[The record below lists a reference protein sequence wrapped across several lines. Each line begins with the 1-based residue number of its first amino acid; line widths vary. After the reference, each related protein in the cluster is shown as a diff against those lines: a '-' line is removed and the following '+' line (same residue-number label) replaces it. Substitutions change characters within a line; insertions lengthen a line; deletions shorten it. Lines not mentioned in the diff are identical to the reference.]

1 MGSSKQNHPT
11 KNCVK
16 NEKELLKNHTIQ
28 TKILKFRLFFD
39 FKNGKK
45 KRIKTKIKSQ
55 DYETFFC
62 LSKHFVSHLAYKKS
76 MPKKIIIRKMSILSK
91 NIMKKSMMKIW
102 HFLNAEIIN
111 KCKISLHTSKD
122 RIKTSET
129 KNRKQKIL
137 RNKSK

>member
-1 MGSSKQNHPT
+1 
-11 KNCVK
+11 
-16 NEKELLKNHTIQ
+16 
-28 TKILKFRLFFD
+28 
-39 FKNGKK
+39 
-45 KRIKTKIKSQ
+45 
-55 DYETFFC
+55 
-62 LSKHFVSHLAYKKS
+62 

-91 NIMKKSMMKIW
+91 KYYEKK
-102 HFLNAEIIN
+102 HDENLAFLNAEIIN